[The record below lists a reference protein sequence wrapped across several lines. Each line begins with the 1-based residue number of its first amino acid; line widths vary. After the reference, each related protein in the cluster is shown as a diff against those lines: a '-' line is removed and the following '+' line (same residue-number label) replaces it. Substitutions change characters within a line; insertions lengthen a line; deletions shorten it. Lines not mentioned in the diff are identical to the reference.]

1 MSLIVG
7 GSVALDTLE
16 TPHGRADRVFGG
28 SASYFAYAASFL
40 TKASLVGVIG
50 HDFPDEYLKVLEG
63 RGISLAGLER
73 SPKPTFSWHGKYHE
87 NMNNRDTLH
96 VDLSIFEGWQVK
108 VPSVLQNADT
118 VCLANM
124 SPKQQLMLLQQC
136 KNPRFVVADTM
147 NLWIE
152 IERDA
157 LFDVIRAS
165 HLFILNDEEA
175 RQLTEND
182 NLIVAGK
189 SLLKRGPRYVVV
201 KKGEHGA
208 LLIAKEGTYSIGA
221 YPLEKVFDPTG
232 AGDCFAG
239 GLAGYLDKTGD
250 LSFKGVKEAL
260 LAGTT
265 AASFCVED
273 FSFHRLRK
281 LTDQEFNARLAALRT
296 HVTL

>member
-1 MSLIVG
+1 MTLLVG
-7 GSVALDTLE
+7 GSVALDTLD
-16 TPHGRADRVFGG
+16 TPHGRAERVFGG
-28 SASYFAYAASFL
+28 SASYFAYAASFM
-40 TKASLVGVIG
+40 TQVSLVGVIG
-50 HDFPDEYLKVLEG
+50 HDFPQEYLKVLEG
-63 RGISLAGLER
+63 RGISLEGLER
-73 SPKPTFSWHGKYHE
+73 SPKPTFSWHGRYHE

-96 VDLSIFEGWQVK
+96 VDLSIFEDWLVK
-108 VPSVLQNADT
+108 VPPTLQDADT

-124 SPKQQLMLLQQC
+124 SPRQQLILLKQC
-136 KNPRFVVADTM
+136 RKPRFVVADTM

-152 IERDA
+152 IEREA
-157 LFDVIRAS
+157 LFDVIRS
-165 HLFILNDEEA
+165 SDLFILNDEEA
-175 RQLTEND
+175 RQLTELD
-182 NLIVAGK
+182 NLIVAGR
-189 SLLKRGPRYVVV
+189 SLLMRGPRYVVV

-208 LLIAKEGTYSIGA
+208 LLFAKEGTYSIGA

-281 LTDQEFNARLAALRT
+281 LTDKEFNSRLADLRT